1 MSSDLPV
8 VAPVSELSHK
18 TVIIYL
24 CIFLLVVGGIAAAL
38 YFLVFKKK
46 SCKTDNDCKT
56 GEFCHDGKC
65 YKIDPSTKCKSDNEC
80 GNNQV
85 CDNGKCVTKPSQK
98 QCQQDEDCGNAQCI
112 NNKCVFAN
120 FIVAFDTADLPD
132 GWVECDGNNG
142 TPDIQGKFI
151 KGCDEKDLD
160 FGKTKGNSSHMLTLA
175 ETYHE
180 HVIPAQSLGTNVYS
194 QDPSST
200 KGVSCFWSYS
210 DIGQYNVPKSTKTM
224 DNQTSSQ
231 PTLIDLTPT
240 CTSVIFATPLNNAT
254 NTFPIGTIIWLYD
267 LGTKKK
273 PSLSGS
279 DWTYYGTS
287 DIFFIGRDD
296 SHELGKTFGNNKITL
311 KQSDI
316 PDHTHSFQYPLVPD
330 FNNNCTET
338 SNPPNG
344 TVSCPDGNI
353 FSTDPTIQ
361 GFIQTP
367 SFPTLKDPSI
377 SSFDILPSYQPL
389 FCIKKTSSN
398 INDIPIGSICAWNS
412 LAIPK
417 GWLICD
423 GKDSTTPTPD
433 LTSKFILN
441 KDSNSDQLGDIGGH
455 DSVTLHSDHIAPTHT
470 HTYSFQQ
477 YKSTHNLCDGTGNSS
492 GNTVSDCRSGQD
504 FNNNFPITG
513 MCDVN
518 GANCMCGVGNPG
530 CTTPYTNTP
539 IPLDPSH
546 IKLIYIMKTN

>member
-240 CTSVIFATPLNNAT
+240 CTS
-254 NTFPIGTIIWLYD
+254 
-267 LGTKKK
+267 
-273 PSLSGS
+273 
-279 DWTYYGTS
+279 
-287 DIFFIGRDD
+287 
-296 SHELGKTFGNNKITL
+296 
-311 KQSDI
+311 
-316 PDHTHSFQYPLVPD
+316 
-330 FNNNCTET
+330 
-338 SNPPNG
+338 
-344 TVSCPDGNI
+344 
-353 FSTDPTIQ
+353 
-361 GFIQTP
+361 
-367 SFPTLKDPSI
+367 I
-377 SSFDILPSYQPL
+377 S
-389 FCIKKTSSN
+389 
-398 INDIPIGSICAWNS
+398 
-412 LAIPK
+412 
-417 GWLICD
+417 
-423 GKDSTTPTPD
+423 
-433 LTSKFILN
+433 
-441 KDSNSDQLGDIGGH
+441 
-455 DSVTLHSDHIAPTHT
+455 
-470 HTYSFQQ
+470 
-477 YKSTHNLCDGTGNSS
+477 
-492 GNTVSDCRSGQD
+492 
-504 FNNNFPITG
+504 
-513 MCDVN
+513 
-518 GANCMCGVGNPG
+518 VG
-530 CTTPYTNTP
+530 
-539 IPLDPSH
+539 
-546 IKLIYIMKTN
+546 

>member
-1 MSSDLPV
+1 VPV
-8 VAPVSELSHK
+8 PSSELSHK
-18 TVIIYL
+18 TVLIY
-24 CIFLLVVGGIAAAL
+24 IFVFLLIVCAIGAAL
-38 YFLVFKKK
+38 YFFVFKKK
-46 SCKTDNDCKT
+46 SCKIDSDCST
-56 GEFCHDGKC
+56 GEICHDGKC
-65 YKIDPSTKCKSDNEC
+65 QKLVPSNKCKSDNDC

-85 CDNGKCVTKPSQK
+85 CDINSGKCIAKPSQK

-120 FIVAFDTADLPD
+120 FIVAFDIANLPD
-132 GWVECDGNNG
+132 GWVECNGNNG
-142 TPDIQGKFI
+142 TPDIRGRFI
-151 KGCDEKDLD
+151 KGCTADDKN
-160 FGKTKGNSSHMLTLA
+160 FGKPGGKSSHTLTLD

-180 HVIPAQSLGTNVYS
+180 HTIPAQALSTNVYA
-194 QDPSST
+194 QDRSST
-200 KGVSCFWSYS
+200 EGVSCFWNYS
-210 DIGQYNVPKSTKTM
+210 LIGQYNVIKLTETM
-224 DNQTSSQ
+224 DNQTSQ
-231 PTLIDLTPT
+231 QTVIDLTPT

-316 PDHTHSFQYPLVPD
+316 PDHKHNFHYPLVPD
-330 FNNNCTET
+330 FNNNCKET

-367 SFPTLKDPSI
+367 SFPTLKDPSV

-412 LAIPK
+412 LTIPK

-433 LTSKFILN
+433 LRSKFILN
-441 KDSNSDQLGDIGGH
+441 KDSNSDQLGDIGGN

-477 YKSTHNLCDGTGNSS
+477 YKYTHNLCDGTGDSS

-518 GANCMCGVGNPG
+518 GANCMCGVNGVNDPG

-539 IPLDPSH
+539 IPLDPFH
-546 IKLIYIMKTN
+546 IKLIYIMKKE